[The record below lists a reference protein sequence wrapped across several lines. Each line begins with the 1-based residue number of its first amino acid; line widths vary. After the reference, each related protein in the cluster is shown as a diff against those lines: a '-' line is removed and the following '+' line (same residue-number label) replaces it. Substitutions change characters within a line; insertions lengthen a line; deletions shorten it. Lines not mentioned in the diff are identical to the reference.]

1 MSSVPMTVE
10 GHSVLKEELRRLK
23 SEDRPSIIQQIAEA
37 RAHGDISENAEYHA
51 AKERQG
57 FIEARIKDLEIKLGR
72 AQVVDPS
79 TLSGDKVLFGA
90 TVTILLYDGDEKQTW
105 QIVGDDESD
114 TKRSKIGVSSPIA
127 RAMIGRHE
135 GEEIKI
141 QSPKGTRE
149 GEILKVEFR

>member
-23 SEDRPSIIQQIAEA
+23 AEDRPSIIQQIAEA

-57 FIEARIKDLEIKLGR
+57 FIEARIKELEVKLGR
-72 AQVVDPS
+72 AQVVDPAS
-79 TLSGDKVLFGA
+79 LSGDKVVFGA

-114 TKRSKIGVSSPIA
+114 TKARKIGLSSPIA

-135 GEEIKI
+135 GDEIKI
-141 QSPKGTRE
+141 QTPKGVRE
-149 GEILKVEFR
+149 GEIVKVEFR

>member
-1 MSSVPMTVE
+1 MSNVPMTVE

-57 FIEARIKDLEIKLGR
+57 LIEARIKDLEIKLGR
-72 AQVVDPS
+72 AQVVDPA
-79 TLSGDKVLFGA
+79 TLSGDRVVFGA

-114 TKRSKIGVSSPIA
+114 TKRSKIGLSSPIA

-141 QSPKGTRE
+141 QTPKGTRE